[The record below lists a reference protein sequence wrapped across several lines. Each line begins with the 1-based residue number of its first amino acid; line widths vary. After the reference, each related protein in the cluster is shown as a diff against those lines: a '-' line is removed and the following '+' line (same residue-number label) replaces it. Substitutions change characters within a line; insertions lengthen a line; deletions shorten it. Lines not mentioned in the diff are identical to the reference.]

1 MSKIYF
7 QGSFGAY
14 SHLAALSIEPD
25 SEIIPCKTFDEC
37 FIKASKDINLQSIR
51 VHKFLTSN
59 GEMGKVAT
67 AKFLDT
73 INLNENSKL
82 IELDNRQIEAII
94 EYVKR

>member
-1 MSKIYF
+1 MNLYKDIQDIKLKRDQF
-7 QGSFGAY
+7 LKSFTPGRISTSYIAN
-14 SHLAALSIEPD
+14 
-25 SEIIPCKTFDEC
+25 
-37 FIKASKDINLQSIR
+37 ASKDTNLQSIR

-67 AKFLDT
+67 AKFLDS
-73 INLNENSKL
+73 INLSENTKL

>member
-1 MSKIYF
+1 MNLHKEILDIKF
-7 QGSFGAY
+7 KRDQFLKSFSPGEV
-14 SHLAALSIEPD
+14 STNDIEN
-25 SEIIPCKTFDEC
+25 
-37 FIKASKDINLQSIR
+37 ASKDINLQSIR